1 MCAFNV
7 CNIKTL
13 NSVSF
18 TCRFLR
24 SISTAP
30 LLTGVLGDNL
40 NKLRASSGL
49 SQTKSYCSRMSR
61 EKSNQ
66 ASKCATES
74 REYLFKLHFLHVK
87 HPKIIVELHQ
97 PVL

>member
-1 MCAFNV
+1 
-7 CNIKTL
+7 
-13 NSVSF
+13 
-18 TCRFLR
+18 
-24 SISTAP
+24 
-30 LLTGVLGDNL
+30 
-40 NKLRASSGL
+40 
-49 SQTKSYCSRMSR
+49 MSR

-97 PVL
+97 PVLWWLSELDKEVKDVNRSLEEFKGTNLTNNMHASIINTWPLRAQQQLDDLC